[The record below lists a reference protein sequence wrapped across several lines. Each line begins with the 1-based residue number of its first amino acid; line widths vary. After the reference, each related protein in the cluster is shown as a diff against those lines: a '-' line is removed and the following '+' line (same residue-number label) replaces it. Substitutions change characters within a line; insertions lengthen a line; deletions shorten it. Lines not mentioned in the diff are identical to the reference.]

1 MKVTSDPLLRNGII
15 DTMTEEMIS
24 DTGIRGTEETGL
36 TIEYAWNIGKAVAD
50 WLPTGGSVIVLYVP
64 AGQKTA
70 NAIIEGV
77 RLQGRS
83 AVDGGV
89 GDKDAAIAHIK
100 TSGLSGAIVVGVEES
115 TGVTTIQI
123 YKEDGSIVGGE
134 TGLKEIIELVNA
146 GNFVPA
152 AVKGELTAI
161 A

>member
-1 MKVTSDPLLRNGII
+1 
-15 DTMTEEMIS
+15 MTEDIFT
-24 DTGIRGTEETGL
+24 DYDIHGTTATGL
-36 TIEYAWNIGKAVAD
+36 TIECAWNIGKAVAD

-64 AGQKTA
+64 AGQA
-70 NAIIEGV
+70 VAHALIEGV

-83 AVDGGV
+83 VVDGGV

-100 TSGLSGAIVVGVEES
+100 TSGLSGAVVVGVEDS
-115 TGVTTIQI
+115 TGITSIRI
-123 YKEDGSIVGGE
+123 YKEDSGLVDGE
-134 TGLKEIIELVNA
+134 SGLKEIAELVEA